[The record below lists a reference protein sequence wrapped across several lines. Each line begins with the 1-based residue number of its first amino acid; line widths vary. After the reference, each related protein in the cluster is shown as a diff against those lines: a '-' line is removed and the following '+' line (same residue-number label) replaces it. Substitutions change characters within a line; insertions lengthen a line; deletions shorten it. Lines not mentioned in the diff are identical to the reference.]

1 MDIWRGL
8 SGICKVFVHISMAQ
22 ELFFLQ
28 NFMLQKIVQ
37 FVYNNS
43 TLYTIL
49 MTLNDMPGPQA
60 VSFEKGALV
69 F

>member
-1 MDIWRGL
+1 
-8 SGICKVFVHISMAQ
+8 MAQ
-22 ELFFLQ
+22 ELIFLQ

-43 TLYTIL
+43 TLYTYL
-49 MTLNDMPGPQA
+49 MTLNDMPGPQP